1 MTVRQ
6 PALIDIPFERFT
18 LDNGLTLLVHEDRK
32 APIVAVNVWYHV
44 GSKNERPGKTGFAH
58 LFEHLMFNGSEHF
71 NDDYFQ
77 AMERIGATDL
87 NGTTNHDRTNYFQ
100 NVPTPALDVAL
111 WMESDRMGH
120 MLPAIDQAKLDE
132 QRGVVKNEKRQGE
145 NQPYAIAHDLI
156 TKRTYPSGH
165 PYSWTVIGEMEDL
178 DGASL
183 EDVHAWFRAYY
194 GAANATLALAGDISP
209 KLAREKVERYFGSIE
224 PGPRV
229 PRLREWIAQRTGR
242 QRETVEDGVPQDKI
256 YKVFNTPGWGTEDAL
271 LLDLATDVLS
281 VGKSSRLYKRLVY
294 EEQAA
299 TSARASIHPREVAG
313 QVTVSAMAQAGQDL
327 ARLEALLDE
336 EIERFLRD
344 GPTEAELARVRTLQR
359 ASFVRGL
366 ERIGG
371 FGGKSDILA
380 KNQVY
385 AEDPAFYHKE
395 IERLEAATPETI
407 RDAARRWL
415 SDGSYTLEVRR
426 RAKVSVSLPD
436 ADRSKLP
443 KTGDFPSLR
452 LPTTLR
458 RRLSEGLEM
467 LSARRPKTPT
477 VEVSLVLDAGYAADP
492 VAAPGT
498 ASLTMAMLDEGAGTR
513 TSLEISD
520 RLDELGAQMSCSA
533 GLDACQVRLSALRE
547 NLEPSLELLAE
558 VALEPTFPPAELERL
573 KKLQLARIA
582 QEMATPQA
590 MGLRLLPRLLF
601 GADHAYGAPLTGS
614 GNPASVA
621 ALTRDDVAGFHKQ
634 WFTPASAALAVVG
647 DIGEQEMA
655 TLAER
660 VLERWPS
667 LETPPAKRTPLVSPH
682 ETLRIYLVDKPG
694 AEQSVVMAGLP
705 GPSISD
711 PNDIAISVWN
721 DILGGAFTSRIN
733 MNLREDKH
741 WTYGARSA
749 LVDAR
754 GPRLFVA
761 YSAVQGDKTAAAM
774 VEIDREI
781 RGALG
786 GVPLTDDE
794 IEKAKQ
800 RQTLQLPG
808 RFETQAA
815 LLSALREQIVYDFPP
830 DYYQT
835 YPAKVRALT
844 REQMEAAG
852 RSFVEPDR
860 LTWVIVG
867 DRAKVRAEIA
877 ALGWASVE
885 DLEAA

>member
-1 MTVRQ
+1 MTARQ
-6 PALIDIPFERFT
+6 PSLIDIPFERFT

-111 WMESDRMGH
+111 WMESDRMGY

-145 NQPYAIAHDLI
+145 NQPYAIAHELI
-156 TKRTYPSGH
+156 TKRTYPAGH

-178 DGASL
+178 DAASL
-183 EDVHAWFRAYY
+183 EDVHEWFRSFY
-194 GAANATLALAGDISP
+194 GAANATLALAGDIDP
-209 KLAREKVERYFGSIE
+209 QTALEKVERYFGAID

-229 PRLREWIAQRTGR
+229 PRVREWIAKRTGD
-242 QRETVEDGVPQDKI
+242 QRETVEDRVPQDKV
-256 YKVFNTPGWGTEDAL
+256 YKVYNAPGWGTEDAL
-271 LLDLATDVLS
+271 LLDLVTDVLS
-281 VGKSSRLYKRLVY
+281 IGKSSRLYKRLVY
-294 EEQAA
+294 EEQVA
-299 TSARASIHPREVAG
+299 TSARASIHPREIAG
-313 QVTVSAMAQAGQDL
+313 QVTFSATAQPGQE
-327 ARLEALLDE
+327 LERVESLLDE
-336 EIERFLRD
+336 ELARFLQD
-344 GPTEAELARVRTLQR
+344 GPTDGELARVRTLQR

-380 KNQVY
+380 KNQVF
-385 AEDPAFYHKE
+385 AEDPAFYRTE
-395 IERLEAATPETI
+395 MQRLEAATPESL
-407 RDAARRWL
+407 REVARRWL
-415 SDGSYTLEVRR
+415 TDGAYALEVRQQPKR
-426 RAKVSVSLPD
+426 SISLPD

-443 KTGDFPSLR
+443 ATGDFPALR

-458 RRLSEGLEM
+458 RRLNGGLEM
-467 LSARRPKTPT
+467 LTARRVKTPT
-477 VEVSLVLDAGYAADP
+477 VEVSLLLDAGYAADHG
-492 VAAPGT
+492 AAPGT
-498 ASLTMAMLDEGAGTR
+498 ASLTMAMLDEGAAAR

-533 GLDACQVRLSALRE
+533 GLDTCQVRMSALRE
-547 NLEPSLELLAE
+547 NLEPSLQLMAE
-558 VALEPTFPPAELERL
+558 VALQPTFPVAELERL

-590 MGLRLLPRLLF
+590 MGLRLLPGLLF
-601 GADHAYGAPLTGS
+601 GPDHAYGAPLTGS
-614 GNPASVA
+614 GNPASIA
-621 ALTRDDVAGFHKQ
+621 ALTREDVAGFHQ
-634 WFTPASAALAVVG
+634 RWFTPEAAALAVVG

-655 TLAER
+655 TLANGI
-660 VLERWPS
+660 LERWPS
-667 LETPPAKRTPLVSPH
+667 TQAPPVKRTPPAPLP
-682 ETLRIYLVDKPG
+682 EKLRIFLVDKPG

-705 GPSISD
+705 GPPTND

-741 WTYGARSA
+741 WTYGARTA

-774 VEIDREI
+774 VEIDKEL

-786 GVPLTDDE
+786 AVPLSDDE
-794 IEKAKQ
+794 IGKAKQ

-808 RFETQAA
+808 RFETQASV
-815 LLSALREQIVYDFPP
+815 LSALREQIVYGFPP

-835 YPAKVRALT
+835 FPVKVQALT
-844 REQMEAAG
+844 RELMEAAG
-852 RSFVEPDR
+852 RSFMEPDR

-867 DRAKVRAEIA
+867 DRTKVRSEIA
-877 ALGWASVE
+877 ALGWAPVE